1 MKKLIPLL
9 LVFVMLAGC
18 TGKGPDDIVPS
29 DATMPEIIDL
39 LCEGVDVPA
48 YEATELTKENFEY
61 FAFIPYADGLTGY
74 QADALINSIPHSLV
88 LVRSE
93 NGDTADIAQ
102 KMLDNADV
110 RKWICVSADV
120 KQTIYT
126 KHYVVLVM
134 SSAEVVGGVIANF
147 ETAVN
152 DGEATTLDAVA
163 VAPDASADSGAPV
176 IG

>member
-1 MKKLIPLL
+1 MRKLIPLFL
-9 LVFVMLAGC
+9 ALVMLTGC
-18 TGKGPDDIVPS
+18 SGKGPNDIVPS
-29 DATMPEIIDL
+29 DATMPEIIEL

-48 YEATELTKENFEY
+48 YEATELTEENFEY

-74 QADALINSIPHSLV
+74 HADALINSIPHSVV

-102 KMLDNADV
+102 KMLDNADT

-120 KQTIYT
+120 KQAAYT
-126 KHYVVLVM
+126 EHYAVLVM
-134 SSAEVVGGVIANF
+134 SSVEVVGGIIANF
-147 ETAVN
+147 EAAAN

-163 VAPDASADSGAPV
+163 SDALAG
-176 IG
+176 

>member
-1 MKKLIPLL
+1 MKKLFPLL

-18 TGKGPDDIVPS
+18 SGKGTNVAVPS
-29 DATMPEIIDL
+29 GATMPEIIDL
-39 LCEGVDVPA
+39 VCKDVDVPV
-48 YEATELTKENFEY
+48 YEATELTKENFEF

-93 NGDTADIAQ
+93 NGNTADIAQ
-102 KMLDNADV
+102 KMLDNADI

-120 KQTIYT
+120 KQVAYT
-126 KHYVVLVM
+126 EHYALLVM
-134 SSAEVVGGVIANF
+134 SSAEVVEDLIANF

-152 DGEATTLDAVA
+152 DGETTILDAVGA
-163 VAPDASADSGAPV
+163 DALGSDGIPAID
-176 IG
+176 